1 MAGYIVNVSFSPSS
15 PGSEEGGGEKSIIPQ
30 EKGIFQR
37 LKEVFWKEE
46 EEEEE
51 GKRERQGGS

>member
-1 MAGYIVNVSFSPSS
+1 MAGYTVSFSSSPSS
-15 PGSEEGGGEKSIIPQ
+15 PGSEEGSSERSIIPQ

-51 GKRERQGGS
+51 GKRERQKGS

>member
-1 MAGYIVNVSFSPSS
+1 MAGSIENVSSSPSS
-15 PGSEEGGGEKSIIPQ
+15 PGSEEGSGEKSIIPQ

-46 EEEEE
+46 EEEE